1 MAMAAGIDKR
11 DAILGA
17 LRADCINVLITDEP
31 TARAVLKAAMR
42 G

>member
-1 MAMAAGIDKR
+1 MAAGVEKR

-17 LRADCINVLITDEP
+17 LRAGCINVLITDET
-31 TARAVLKAAMR
+31 TARAVLKADRR